1 LTGTEKLAA
10 TPELYELGRARSP
23 LFTGRLV
30 AALAADPD
38 VMNKTGRALDAG
50 DLADEYHLGEPG
62 L

>member
-1 LTGTEKLAA
+1 
-10 TPELYELGRARSP
+10 
-23 LFTGRLV
+23 V